1 MNNHRKPEENAVEM
15 FFIRLFFMPKNKYY
29 IRRNNMNRVFELNDL
44 TESIECLFLSG
55 ADGEH
60 DEDEMLDLLDGI
72 DWKAL
77 YQALLLQGRRVY
89 EFIAGG
95 EASSRM
101 NYRSRDLFGQRAVC
115 LDEDIQFPQ
124 NTAEDNQVNTYS
136 YELWLL
142 EDFSLVVTSC
152 YRMKI
157 GGGTYRS
164 EYRTIKSYDWQD
176 TEMDINFCCVAD
188 ALENLCNLV
197 KNHGYPLIE
206 V

>member
-1 MNNHRKPEENAVEM
+1 MNRIYDFNELAEVMED
-15 FFIRLFFMPKNKYY
+15 FFM
-29 IRRNNMNRVFELNDL
+29 
-44 TESIECLFLSG
+44 SA
-55 ADGEH
+55 ADDEH

-157 GGGTYRS
+157 GGEPTGLSTGRS
-164 EYRTIKSYDWQD
+164 SRMSGRIPRWILTSAVSRTLWRICATWSRP
-176 TEMDINFCCVAD
+176 TAIR
-188 ALENLCNLV
+188 
-197 KNHGYPLIE
+197 
-206 V
+206 